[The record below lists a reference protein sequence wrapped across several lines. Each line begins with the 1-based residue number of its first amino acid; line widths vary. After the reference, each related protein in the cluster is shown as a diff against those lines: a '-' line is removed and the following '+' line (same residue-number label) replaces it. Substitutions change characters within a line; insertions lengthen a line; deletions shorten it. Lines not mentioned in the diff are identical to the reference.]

1 MTKRSP
7 ATEKPLYHHRGLFS
21 LRFQI
26 VFILL
31 LCYMIPTIV
40 LGIFARHILLG
51 SVQKNVESAL
61 VSNAKYAWNTTVQNL
76 DRIVALGQEAVYDE
90 ELANAWNQ
98 WRSSA
103 ISNAE
108 FLRLSRNYLDQ
119 QFGRDRF
126 FTFAAFIPAGSDGLL
141 ISNPA
146 GQSAASDFFRE
157 NGSLVSHAAES
168 LDTRSLFT
176 GSGEQMCFIRNVLN
190 LRMENTGTLVFGLN
204 RNQVLEPLITLQ
216 SGWKANMSLLVDEYG
231 DRETDW
237 TSLPEGFTDL
247 PQENTL
253 RYVQSETGDHYDLHL
268 LLALNRAE
276 QYHELY
282 TFRNLTLLLY
292 LLLIPILLLIVLF
305 VRRRITRPIGMLA
318 DASRRIEAGE
328 LGVTVPMRG
337 GDELGDLGVAFSNM
351 SVRLRELIEKTYRG
365 EIELKNAQIQ
375 ALQSRINPH
384 FLNNALETINWEARM
399 EGSET
404 IENMVSALSVLL
416 NATLG
421 RKNRRVVT
429 LREELEVAEG
439 YIFFIQQ
446 RFGDSLTITRD
457 IDPEAETCI
466 VPLLTVQP
474 VLENA
479 VDHGIAPAGEG
490 TIRILV
496 RRTDHCLR
504 IQIANTGRGLD
515 TEDRERIDAALS
527 GESGESNH
535 LGLANI
541 ASRLRLL
548 FGPQAVLTVIGA
560 PDEETVVEIVIPQP
574 EAGLGDNPEGPGRSV
589 TSHRLK
595 AEGGLG
601 GDRKAPQRR
610 EDITS

>member
-1 MTKRSP
+1 MTKRRSV
-7 ATEKPLYHHRGLFS
+7 AGKPLYHHRGLFS

-141 ISNPA
+141 ISNPS

-157 NGSLVSHAAES
+157 NEALVSHAAES
-168 LDTRSLFT
+168 LDTQSLFT

-237 TSLPEGFTDL
+237 ASLPEGFTDL

-276 QYHELY
+276 QYYELY
-282 TFRNLTLLLY
+282 TFQNLTLLLY

-351 SVRLRELIEKTYRG
+351 SVRLRELIEKTYRS

-384 FLNNALETINWEARM
+384 FLNNALETINWQARM

-421 RKNRRVVT
+421 RKNRRVVP

-446 RFGDSLTITRD
+446 RFGDSLIITRD

-490 TIRILV
+490 TIRISV
-496 RRTDHCLR
+496 RRTDNCLR
-504 IQIANTGRGLD
+504 MQIANTGRGLD
-515 TEDRERIDAALS
+515 AEDRARIDAALS
-527 GESGESNH
+527 GESCESNH

-548 FGPQAVLTVIGA
+548 FGSQAVLTVTGA
-560 PDEETVVEIVIPQP
+560 PDEETVVEIMIPQP
-574 EAGLGDNPEGPGRSV
+574 EETPHS
-589 TSHRLK
+589 K
-595 AEGGLG
+595 
-601 GDRKAPQRR
+601 
-610 EDITS
+610 EDSAS

>member
-1 MTKRSP
+1 MTKRRSV
-7 ATEKPLYHHRGLFS
+7 AGKPLYHHRGLFS

-141 ISNPA
+141 ISNPS

-157 NGSLVSHAAES
+157 NEALVSHAAES
-168 LDTRSLFT
+168 LDTQSLFT

-237 TSLPEGFTDL
+237 ASLPEGFTDL

-253 RYVQSETGDHYDLHL
+253 RYVQSEIGDHYDLHL

-351 SVRLRELIEKTYRG
+351 SVRLRELIEKTYRS

-384 FLNNALETINWEARM
+384 FLNNALETINWQARM

-421 RKNRRVVT
+421 RKNRRVVP

-446 RFGDSLTITRD
+446 RFGDSLIITRD

-490 TIRILV
+490 TIRISV
-496 RRTDHCLR
+496 RRTDNCLR
-504 IQIANTGRGLD
+504 MQIANTGRGLD
-515 TEDRERIDAALS
+515 AEDRARIDAALS
-527 GESGESNH
+527 GESCESNH

-548 FGPQAVLTVIGA
+548 FGSQAVLTVTGA
-560 PDEETVVEIVIPQP
+560 PDEETVVEIMIPQP
-574 EAGLGDNPEGPGRSV
+574 EETPHS
-589 TSHRLK
+589 K
-595 AEGGLG
+595 
-601 GDRKAPQRR
+601 
-610 EDITS
+610 EDSAS

>member
-1 MTKRSP
+1 MTKP
-7 ATEKPLYHHRGLFS
+7 GTGKPLRRHPHHRGLFS

-26 VFILL
+26 VSILL
-31 LCYMIPTIV
+31 LCYIIPTVV

-141 ISNPA
+141 ISNPS

-157 NGSLVSHAAES
+157 NEALVSHAAES
-168 LDTRSLFT
+168 LDTQSLFT

-237 TSLPEGFTDL
+237 ASLPEGFTDL

-282 TFRNLTLLLY
+282 TFQNLTLLLY

-351 SVRLRELIEKTYRG
+351 SVRLRELIEKTYRS

-384 FLNNALETINWEARM
+384 FLNNALETINWQARM

-421 RKNRRVVT
+421 RKNRRVVP

-446 RFGDSLTITRD
+446 RFGDSLIITRD

-490 TIRILV
+490 TIRISV
-496 RRTDHCLR
+496 RRTDNCLR
-504 IQIANTGRGLD
+504 MQIANTGRGLD
-515 TEDRERIDAALS
+515 AEDRARIDAALS
-527 GESGESNH
+527 GESCESNH

-548 FGPQAVLTVIGA
+548 FGSQAVLTVTGA
-560 PDEETVVEIVIPQP
+560 PDEETVVEIMIPQP
-574 EAGLGDNPEGPGRSV
+574 EETPHS
-589 TSHRLK
+589 K
-595 AEGGLG
+595 
-601 GDRKAPQRR
+601 
-610 EDITS
+610 EDSAS

>member
-1 MTKRSP
+1 MKAEGGLGGKGASGAFVGRAGKPPGKNIMTKRRSV
-7 ATEKPLYHHRGLFS
+7 AGKPLYHHRGLFS

-141 ISNPA
+141 ISNPS

-157 NGSLVSHAAES
+157 NEALVSHAAES
-168 LDTRSLFT
+168 LDTQSLFT

-237 TSLPEGFTDL
+237 ASLPEGFTDL

-282 TFRNLTLLLY
+282 TFQNLTLLLY

-328 LGVTVPMRG
+328 LGVTAP
-337 GDELGDLGVAFSNM
+337 
-351 SVRLRELIEKTYRG
+351 
-365 EIELKNAQIQ
+365 IQ

-384 FLNNALETINWEARM
+384 FLNNALETINWQARM

-421 RKNRRVVT
+421 RKNRRVIP

-446 RFGDSLTITRD
+446 RFGDSLIITRD

-490 TIRILV
+490 TIRISV
-496 RRTDHCLR
+496 RRTDNCLR
-504 IQIANTGRGLD
+504 MQIANTGRGLD
-515 TEDRERIDAALS
+515 AEDRARIDAALS
-527 GESGESNH
+527 GESCESNH

-548 FGPQAVLTVIGA
+548 FGSQAVLTVTGA
-560 PDEETVVEIVIPQP
+560 PDEETVVEIMIPQP
-574 EAGLGDNPEGPGRSV
+574 EETPHS
-589 TSHRLK
+589 K
-595 AEGGLG
+595 
-601 GDRKAPQRR
+601 
-610 EDITS
+610 EDSAS

>member
-1 MTKRSP
+1 MTKRRSV
-7 ATEKPLYHHRGLFS
+7 AGKPLYHHRGLFS

-141 ISNPA
+141 ISNPS

-157 NGSLVSHAAES
+157 NEALVSHAAES
-168 LDTRSLFT
+168 LDTQSLFT

-237 TSLPEGFTDL
+237 ASLPEGFTDL

-351 SVRLRELIEKTYRG
+351 SVRLRELIEKTYRS

-384 FLNNALETINWEARM
+384 FLNNALETINWQARM

-421 RKNRRVVT
+421 RKNRRVVP

-446 RFGDSLTITRD
+446 RFGDSLIITRD
-457 IDPEAETCI
+457 IDPEAEACI

-490 TIRILV
+490 TIRISV
-496 RRTDHCLR
+496 RRTDNCLR
-504 IQIANTGRGLD
+504 MQIANTGRGLD
-515 TEDRERIDAALS
+515 AEDRARIDAALS
-527 GESGESNH
+527 GESCESNH

-548 FGPQAVLTVIGA
+548 FGSQAVLTVTGA
-560 PDEETVVEIVIPQP
+560 PDEETVVEIMIPQP
-574 EAGLGDNPEGPGRSV
+574 EETPHS
-589 TSHRLK
+589 K
-595 AEGGLG
+595 
-601 GDRKAPQRR
+601 
-610 EDITS
+610 EDSAS

>member
-1 MTKRSP
+1 MTKRRSV
-7 ATEKPLYHHRGLFS
+7 AGKPLYHHRGLFS

-141 ISNPA
+141 ISNPS

-157 NGSLVSHAAES
+157 NEALVSHAAES
-168 LDTRSLFT
+168 LDTQSLFT

-237 TSLPEGFTDL
+237 ASLPEGFTDL

-282 TFRNLTLLLY
+282 TFQNLTLLLY

-351 SVRLRELIEKTYRG
+351 SVRLRELIEKTYRS

-384 FLNNALETINWEARM
+384 FLNNALETINWQARM

-421 RKNRRVVT
+421 RKNRRVVP

-446 RFGDSLTITRD
+446 RFGDSLIITRD

-490 TIRILV
+490 TIRISV
-496 RRTDHCLR
+496 RRTDNCLR
-504 IQIANTGRGLD
+504 MQIANTGRGLD
-515 TEDRERIDAALS
+515 AEDRARIDAALS
-527 GESGESNH
+527 GESCESNH

-548 FGPQAVLTVIGA
+548 FGSQAVLTVTGA
-560 PDEETVVEIVIPQP
+560 PDEETVVEIMIPQP
-574 EAGLGDNPEGPGRSV
+574 EETPHS
-589 TSHRLK
+589 K
-595 AEGGLG
+595 
-601 GDRKAPQRR
+601 
-610 EDITS
+610 EDSAS

>member
-1 MTKRSP
+1 MKAEGGLGGKGASGAFVGRAGKPPEKNIMKKRRSV
-7 ATEKPLYHHRGLFS
+7 AGKPLYHHRGLFS

-141 ISNPA
+141 ISNPS

-157 NGSLVSHAAES
+157 NEALVSHAAES
-168 LDTRSLFT
+168 LDTQSLFT

-237 TSLPEGFTDL
+237 ASLPEGFTDL

-282 TFRNLTLLLY
+282 TFQNLTLLLY

-351 SVRLRELIEKTYRG
+351 SVRLRELIEKTYRS

-384 FLNNALETINWEARM
+384 FLNNALETINWQARM

-421 RKNRRVVT
+421 RKNRRVVP
-429 LREELEVAEG
+429 LREELKVAEG

-446 RFGDSLTITRD
+446 RFGDSLIITRD

-490 TIRILV
+490 TIRISV
-496 RRTDHCLR
+496 RRTDNCLR
-504 IQIANTGRGLD
+504 MQIANTGRGLD
-515 TEDRERIDAALS
+515 AEDRARIDAALS
-527 GESGESNH
+527 GESCESNH

-548 FGPQAVLTVIGA
+548 FGSQAVLTVTGA
-560 PDEETVVEIVIPQP
+560 PDEETVVEIMIPQP
-574 EAGLGDNPEGPGRSV
+574 EETPHS
-589 TSHRLK
+589 K
-595 AEGGLG
+595 
-601 GDRKAPQRR
+601 
-610 EDITS
+610 EDSAS

>member
-1 MTKRSP
+1 MKAEGGLGGKGASGAFVGRAGKPPGKNIMTKRRSV
-7 ATEKPLYHHRGLFS
+7 AGKPLYHHRGLFS

-141 ISNPA
+141 ISNPS

-157 NGSLVSHAAES
+157 NEALVSHAAES
-168 LDTRSLFT
+168 LDTQSLFT

-237 TSLPEGFTDL
+237 ASLPEGFTDL

-282 TFRNLTLLLY
+282 TFQNLTLLLY

-351 SVRLRELIEKTYRG
+351 SVRLRELIEKTYRS

-384 FLNNALETINWEARM
+384 FLNNALETINWQARM

-421 RKNRRVVT
+421 RKNRRVVP

-446 RFGDSLTITRD
+446 RFGDSLIITRD

-490 TIRILV
+490 TIRISV
-496 RRTDHCLR
+496 RRTDNCLR
-504 IQIANTGRGLD
+504 MQIANTGRGLD
-515 TEDRERIDAALS
+515 AEDRARIDAALS
-527 GESGESNH
+527 GESCESNH

-548 FGPQAVLTVIGA
+548 FGSQAVLTVTGA
-560 PDEETVVEIVIPQP
+560 PDEETVVEIMIPQP
-574 EAGLGDNPEGPGRSV
+574 EEIPHS
-589 TSHRLK
+589 K
-595 AEGGLG
+595 
-601 GDRKAPQRR
+601 
-610 EDITS
+610 EDSAS

>member
-1 MTKRSP
+1 MTKRRSV
-7 ATEKPLYHHRGLFS
+7 AGKPLYHHRGLFS

-31 LCYMIPTIV
+31 LCYIIPTIV

-141 ISNPA
+141 ISNPS

-157 NGSLVSHAAES
+157 NEALVSHAAES
-168 LDTRSLFT
+168 LDTQSLFT

-237 TSLPEGFTDL
+237 ASLPEGFTDL

-282 TFRNLTLLLY
+282 TFQNLTLLLY

-351 SVRLRELIEKTYRG
+351 SVRLRELIEKTYRS

-384 FLNNALETINWEARM
+384 FLNNALETINWQARM

-421 RKNRRVVT
+421 RKNRRVVP

-446 RFGDSLTITRD
+446 RFGDSLIITRD

-490 TIRILV
+490 TIRISV
-496 RRTDHCLR
+496 RRTDNCLR
-504 IQIANTGRGLD
+504 MQIANTGRGLD
-515 TEDRERIDAALS
+515 AEDRARIDAALS
-527 GESGESNH
+527 GESCESNH

-548 FGPQAVLTVIGA
+548 FGSQAVLTVTGA
-560 PDEETVVEIVIPQP
+560 PDEETVVEIMIPQP
-574 EAGLGDNPEGPGRSV
+574 EETPHS
-589 TSHRLK
+589 K
-595 AEGGLG
+595 
-601 GDRKAPQRR
+601 
-610 EDITS
+610 EDSAS

>member
-1 MTKRSP
+1 MTKP
-7 ATEKPLYHHRGLFS
+7 GTGKPLRRHPHHRGLFS

-26 VFILL
+26 VSILL
-31 LCYMIPTIV
+31 LCYIIPTVV

-61 VSNAKYAWNTTVQNL
+61 VSNAKYAWNSTVQNL
-76 DRIVALGQEAVYDE
+76 NRIVSLGQEAVYDE

-108 FLRLSRNYLDQ
+108 YLRLSRNYLEQ

-126 FTFAAFIPAGSDGLL
+126 FTFAAFIPAESGDLI

-157 NGSLVSHAAES
+157 NGDLVSRAAES

-176 GSGEQMCFIRNVLN
+176 GSGEKMCFIRNVLN

-204 RNQVLEPLITLQ
+204 RNHILEPLISLQ
-216 SGWKANMSLLVDEYG
+216 SGWKANMRLLVDDYG

-237 TSLPEGFTDL
+237 GSLPEGFTDL
-247 PQENTL
+247 PEENAL
-253 RYVQSETGDHYDLHL
+253 RYVQSEAGDHYDLHL
-268 LLALNRAE
+268 LLMLNRTE

-282 TFRNLTLLLY
+282 SFRNLTLLLF

-305 VRRRITRPIGMLA
+305 VRLRITRPIGLLA

-351 SVRLRELIEKTYRG
+351 SIRLQELIEKTYRE

-384 FLNNALETINWEARM
+384 FLNNALETINWEARI

-416 NATLG
+416 NASLG
-421 RKNRRVVT
+421 RKNRRIVT
-429 LREELEVAEG
+429 LREELEVAES

-457 IDPEAETCI
+457 IDPEAEDCI

-479 VDHGIAPAGEG
+479 VDHGIAPAGGG
-490 TIRILV
+490 TIRISSH
-496 RRTDHCLR
+496 RAGDCLR
-504 IQIANTGRGLD
+504 LLIANTGRCLD
-515 TEDRERIDAALS
+515 AEDRARIDTALS
-527 GESGESNH
+527 GDSGESNH

-541 ASRLRLL
+541 ISRLRLL
-548 FGPQAVLTVIGA
+548 YGPRAVLTVTGG
-560 PDEETVVEIVIPQP
+560 PNEETEVEILIPQDSIA
-574 EAGLGDNPEGPGRSV
+574 ETGGVMMNDPEGFKDNTEDHGHSESPP
-589 TSHRLK
+589 K
-595 AEGGLG
+595 KGGY
-601 GDRKAPQRR
+601 
-610 EDITS
+610 

>member
-1 MTKRSP
+1 MTKRRSV
-7 ATEKPLYHHRGLFS
+7 AGKPLYHHRGLFS

-141 ISNPA
+141 ISNPS

-157 NGSLVSHAAES
+157 NEALVSHAAES
-168 LDTRSLFT
+168 LDTQSLFT

-351 SVRLRELIEKTYRG
+351 SVRLRELIEKTYRS

-384 FLNNALETINWEARM
+384 FLNNALETINWQARM

-421 RKNRRVVT
+421 RKNRRVVP

-446 RFGDSLTITRD
+446 RFGDSLIITRD

-490 TIRILV
+490 TIRISV
-496 RRTDHCLR
+496 RRTDNCLR
-504 IQIANTGRGLD
+504 MQIANTGRGLD
-515 TEDRERIDAALS
+515 AEDRARIDAALS
-527 GESGESNH
+527 GESCESNH

-548 FGPQAVLTVIGA
+548 FGSQAVLTVTGA
-560 PDEETVVEIVIPQP
+560 PDEETVVEIMIPQP
-574 EAGLGDNPEGPGRSV
+574 EETPHS
-589 TSHRLK
+589 K
-595 AEGGLG
+595 
-601 GDRKAPQRR
+601 
-610 EDITS
+610 EDSAS

>member
-1 MTKRSP
+1 MTKRRSV
-7 ATEKPLYHHRGLFS
+7 AGKPLYHHRGLFS

-141 ISNPA
+141 ISNPS

-157 NGSLVSHAAES
+157 NEALVSHAAES
-168 LDTRSLFT
+168 LDTQSLFT

-237 TSLPEGFTDL
+237 ASLPEGFTDL

-282 TFRNLTLLLY
+282 TFQNLTLLLY

-351 SVRLRELIEKTYRG
+351 SVRLRELIEKTYRS

-384 FLNNALETINWEARM
+384 FLNNALETINWQARM

-421 RKNRRVVT
+421 RKNRRVVP

-446 RFGDSLTITRD
+446 RFGDSLIITRD

-490 TIRILV
+490 TIRISV
-496 RRTDHCLR
+496 RRTDNCLR
-504 IQIANTGRGLD
+504 MQIANTGRGLD
-515 TEDRERIDAALS
+515 AEDRARIDAALS
-527 GESGESNH
+527 GESCESNH

-548 FGPQAVLTVIGA
+548 FGSQAVLTVTGA
-560 PDEETVVEIVIPQP
+560 PDEETVVEIMIPQP
-574 EAGLGDNPEGPGRSV
+574 EETPHS
-589 TSHRLK
+589 K
-595 AEGGLG
+595 
-601 GDRKAPQRR
+601 K
-610 EDITS
+610 EDSAS

>member
-1 MTKRSP
+1 
-7 ATEKPLYHHRGLFS
+7 
-21 LRFQI
+21 
-26 VFILL
+26 
-31 LCYMIPTIV
+31 
-40 LGIFARHILLG
+40 
-51 SVQKNVESAL
+51 
-61 VSNAKYAWNTTVQNL
+61 
-76 DRIVALGQEAVYDE
+76 
-90 ELANAWNQ
+90 
-98 WRSSA
+98 
-103 ISNAE
+103 
-108 FLRLSRNYLDQ
+108 
-119 QFGRDRF
+119 
-126 FTFAAFIPAGSDGLL
+126 
-141 ISNPA
+141 
-146 GQSAASDFFRE
+146 
-157 NGSLVSHAAES
+157 
-168 LDTRSLFT
+168 
-176 GSGEQMCFIRNVLN
+176 MCFIRNVLN

-237 TSLPEGFTDL
+237 ASLPEGFTDL

-282 TFRNLTLLLY
+282 TFQNLTLLLY

-351 SVRLRELIEKTYRG
+351 SVRLRELIEKTYRS

-384 FLNNALETINWEARM
+384 FLNNALETINWQARM

-421 RKNRRVVT
+421 RKNRRVVP

-446 RFGDSLTITRD
+446 RFGDSLIITRD

-490 TIRILV
+490 TIRISV
-496 RRTDHCLR
+496 RRTDNCLR
-504 IQIANTGRGLD
+504 MQIANTGRGLD
-515 TEDRERIDAALS
+515 AEDRARIDAALS
-527 GESGESNH
+527 GESCESNH

-548 FGPQAVLTVIGA
+548 FGSQAVLTVTGA
-560 PDEETVVEIVIPQP
+560 PDEETVVEIMIPQP
-574 EAGLGDNPEGPGRSV
+574 EETPHS
-589 TSHRLK
+589 K
-595 AEGGLG
+595 
-601 GDRKAPQRR
+601 
-610 EDITS
+610 EDSAS

>member
-1 MTKRSP
+1 MKKRRSV
-7 ATEKPLYHHRGLFS
+7 AGKPLYHHRGLFS

-141 ISNPA
+141 ISNPS

-157 NGSLVSHAAES
+157 NEALVSHAAES
-168 LDTRSLFT
+168 LDTQSLFT

-237 TSLPEGFTDL
+237 ASLPEGFTDL

-282 TFRNLTLLLY
+282 TFQNLTLLLY

-351 SVRLRELIEKTYRG
+351 SVRLRELIEKTYRS

-384 FLNNALETINWEARM
+384 FLNNALETINWQARM

-421 RKNRRVVT
+421 RKNRRVVP

-446 RFGDSLTITRD
+446 RFGDSLIITRD

-490 TIRILV
+490 TIRISV
-496 RRTDHCLR
+496 RRTDNCLR
-504 IQIANTGRGLD
+504 MQIANTGRGLD
-515 TEDRERIDAALS
+515 AEDRARIDAALS
-527 GESGESNH
+527 GESCESNH

-548 FGPQAVLTVIGA
+548 FGSQAVLTVTGA
-560 PDEETVVEIVIPQP
+560 PDEETVVEIMIPQP
-574 EAGLGDNPEGPGRSV
+574 EETPHS
-589 TSHRLK
+589 K
-595 AEGGLG
+595 
-601 GDRKAPQRR
+601 
-610 EDITS
+610 EDSAS

>member
-1 MTKRSP
+1 
-7 ATEKPLYHHRGLFS
+7 
-21 LRFQI
+21 
-26 VFILL
+26 
-31 LCYMIPTIV
+31 MIPTIV

-141 ISNPA
+141 ISNPS

-157 NGSLVSHAAES
+157 NEALVSHAAES
-168 LDTRSLFT
+168 LDTQSLFT

-237 TSLPEGFTDL
+237 ASLPEGFTDL

-282 TFRNLTLLLY
+282 TFQNLTLLLY

-351 SVRLRELIEKTYRG
+351 SVRLRELIEKTYRS

-384 FLNNALETINWEARM
+384 FLNNALETINWQARM

-421 RKNRRVVT
+421 RKNRRVVP

-446 RFGDSLTITRD
+446 RFGDSLIITRD

-490 TIRILV
+490 TIRISV
-496 RRTDHCLR
+496 RRTDNCLR
-504 IQIANTGRGLD
+504 MQIANTGRGLD
-515 TEDRERIDAALS
+515 AEDRARIDAALS
-527 GESGESNH
+527 GESCESNH

-548 FGPQAVLTVIGA
+548 FGSQAVLTVTGA
-560 PDEETVVEIVIPQP
+560 PDEETVVEIMIPQP
-574 EAGLGDNPEGPGRSV
+574 EETPHS
-589 TSHRLK
+589 K
-595 AEGGLG
+595 
-601 GDRKAPQRR
+601 
-610 EDITS
+610 EDSAS

>member
-1 MTKRSP
+1 MTKRRSV
-7 ATEKPLYHHRGLFS
+7 AGKPLYHHRGLFS

-141 ISNPA
+141 ISNPS

-157 NGSLVSHAAES
+157 NEALVSHAAES
-168 LDTRSLFT
+168 LDTQSLFT

-237 TSLPEGFTDL
+237 ASLPEGFTDL

-351 SVRLRELIEKTYRG
+351 SVRLRELIEKTYRS

-384 FLNNALETINWEARM
+384 FLNNALETINWQARM

-421 RKNRRVVT
+421 RKNRRVVP

-446 RFGDSLTITRD
+446 RFGDSLIITRD

-496 RRTDHCLR
+496 RRTDNSLR
-504 IQIANTGRGLD
+504 MQIANTGRGLD
-515 TEDRERIDAALS
+515 TEDRARIDAALS
-527 GESGESNH
+527 GESGESSH

-548 FGPQAVLTVIGA
+548 FGPEAVLTVTGA

-574 EAGLGDNPEGPGRSV
+574 EGGSGSDPEGPGRSESPGRGRSREI
-589 TSHRLK
+589 SHSK
-595 AEGGLG
+595 
-601 GDRKAPQRR
+601 
-610 EDITS
+610 EDSAS

>member
-1 MTKRSP
+1 MTKRRSV
-7 ATEKPLYHHRGLFS
+7 AGKPLYHHRGLFS

-141 ISNPA
+141 ISNPS

-157 NGSLVSHAAES
+157 NEALVSHAAES
-168 LDTRSLFT
+168 LDTQSLFT

-237 TSLPEGFTDL
+237 ASLPEGFTDL

-282 TFRNLTLLLY
+282 TFQNLTLLLY

-351 SVRLRELIEKTYRG
+351 SVRLQELIEKTYRS

-384 FLNNALETINWEARM
+384 FLNNALETINWQARM

-421 RKNRRVVT
+421 RKNRRVVP

-446 RFGDSLTITRD
+446 RFGDSLIITRD

-490 TIRILV
+490 TIRISV
-496 RRTDHCLR
+496 RRTDNCLR
-504 IQIANTGRGLD
+504 MQIANTGRGLD
-515 TEDRERIDAALS
+515 AEDRARIDAALS
-527 GESGESNH
+527 GESCESNH

-548 FGPQAVLTVIGA
+548 FGSQAVLTVTGA
-560 PDEETVVEIVIPQP
+560 PDEETVVEIMIPQP
-574 EAGLGDNPEGPGRSV
+574 EETPHS
-589 TSHRLK
+589 K
-595 AEGGLG
+595 
-601 GDRKAPQRR
+601 
-610 EDITS
+610 EDSAS